1 MSGYVPSRGYTV
13 WLNFNPQVGHE
24 QAGKKP
30 AIVLISAILFVG
42 KPRSIY
48 ELILG
53 GHYKVGISQNI
64 KSEFISVLTRSK
76 FDFPLQWIYL
86 TISELKAIAEVV
98 EPSRTIHAISE
109 DPDDNRIIEC
119 ALESCADYIISGDNH
134 LLRLGEHKGVR
145 ILDPASFLELF
156 EE

>member
-1 MSGYVPSRGYTV
+1 MLRIVLDT
-13 WLNFNPQVGHE
+13 N
-24 QAGKKP
+24 
-30 AIVLISAILFVG
+30 VLISAILFGG

-53 GHYKVGISQNI
+53 GHYKVGISQSS
-64 KSEFISVLTRSK
+64 KSEFISVLTRPK
-76 FDFPLQWIYL
+76 FDFPPQWIDL
-86 TISELKAIAEVV
+86 TVSEIKAIAEVV

-119 ALESCADYIISGDNH
+119 AMEFDADYIISGDNH
-134 LLRLGEHKGVR
+134 LLKLGEHQGIR
-145 ILDPASFLELF
+145 ILDPATFLELF